1 MRERAL
7 ELVLPWPSKDLSPNA
22 RVHYRVKAAA
32 TKVARQTA
40 VVLAFE
46 AGWRDA
52 WLPEGRLHLW
62 IDCYQ
67 APGKKLPD
75 DDNMIGRCK
84 AYRDG
89 IAQVLGIDDKRFIS
103 HPFVSNERRPGGQV
117 VVRITGGPASAARQL
132 HGEQGNAG

>member
-46 AGWRDA
+46 AGWREA

-89 IAQVLGIDDKRFIS
+89 IAQVLGFDDKRFIS
-103 HPFVSNERRPGGQV
+103 HPFVSDERRPGGQV
-117 VVRITGGPASAARQL
+117 VVRITGGPESAARQL
-132 HGEQGNAG
+132 NGEQGNAD